1 MERETK
7 KGHEM
12 KYAEEMKK
20 LMTSGGKTG
29 AMTEK
34 IKEILDQKRQFE
46 EDMAEFRL
54 EREIAKARIDDCFKR
69 LENLIRRF
77 LEGKRRCGKE
87 A

>member
-20 LMTSGGKTG
+20 VMTSGKTTGK
-29 AMTEK
+29 MSEK
-34 IKEILDQKRQFE
+34 LKKILDQKRQFE
-46 EDMAEFRL
+46 EDMEKFRL

-69 LENLIRRF
+69 LENLIGDF
-77 LEGKRRCGKE
+77 LEKHYGKE
-87 A
+87 AK